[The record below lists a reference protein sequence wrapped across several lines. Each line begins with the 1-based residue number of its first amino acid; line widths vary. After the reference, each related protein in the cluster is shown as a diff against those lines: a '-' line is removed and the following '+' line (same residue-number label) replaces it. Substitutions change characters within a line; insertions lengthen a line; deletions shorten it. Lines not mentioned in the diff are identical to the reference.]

1 MKQIETTALDRTR
14 SATIRDVAAASGV
27 SVGTVSRSLNAP
39 GTVRPATLERVRAA
53 IEGLGFRPDAR
64 AQNMR
69 RRNTL
74 TIGFIVNDIL
84 NPIHAMIFKSAEA
97 ELREHGYWLHLV
109 NTGGKAR
116 QEAEA
121 IDQLQHGRVD
131 GMLMTINSEQDPHC
145 LERLRRLRV
154 PSVLLDRD
162 IALACDVVRT
172 DHASGME
179 QAVGYLLDLGHRRIA
194 LITAGTEILPG
205 RERIRGFIEA
215 LRNRGV
221 PVPPDFV
228 RAQSLSAE
236 FAHRE
241 ALDLLRRPDRPTALI
256 AGGNQLLVGV
266 VRAVQQLGLAIP
278 ARPVADHLRPYRSR
292 QRLCRLHHH
301 GRSRRGRDRPHRCA
315 TAPRAAD
322 GKRRAQ
328 RATGGAADPSG
339 ARPLLHVAARPIN
352 RTKVPCIP
360 VPSSTPTRICGTSR

>member
-278 ARPVADHLRPYRSR
+278 ADLSLITCDRTDLASVYAGSITTVDRDVAEIGRTAAQLLRERLTGNAARSAR
-292 QRLCRLHHH
+292 RVVLPTRLVL
-301 GRSRRGRDRPHRCA
+301 GRSCTSP
-315 TAPRAAD
+315 P
-322 GKRRAQ
+322 
-328 RATGGAADPSG
+328 
-339 ARPLLHVAARPIN
+339 AR
-352 RTKVPCIP
+352 
-360 VPSSTPTRICGTSR
+360 